1 MRGKI
6 ILEEH
11 VCLPDQDLIPGLSR
25 ASRNG
30 SDLFQ
35 ALVDLH
41 GERLQEMNA
50 NGVEYAIISQSPAGP
65 QGIHNQ
71 VEAERF
77 AVKSNNYIADLV
89 GKAPERFGAF
99 ACLSMHDPEVAA
111 QELVRCVETL
121 GMLGAML
128 HGGQEFI
135 GDDGQVDEFY
145 YDEPRYEPFW
155 DKVEGLGVPIY
166 LHPKNPL
173 PRDMRLFK
181 TRPWLLGPTYSFA
194 RDASFQALAL
204 FTSGLFD
211 KHPRVKI
218 ILGHMGMCMILLS
231 PFAYGRVQVPWLTYS
246 RGNDSQSLTPNGP
259 LAREEEP
266 RAELTISEDAPRI
279 LRAEHLRH
287 HSRGFFN
294 TSLDPRNHGDR
305 GRKGAFLSGYSL

>member
-11 VCLPDQDLIPGLSR
+11 VCLPDQDLVPGLSR

-35 ALVDLH
+35 ALLDLH
-41 GERLQEMNA
+41 GERLQEMNT

-65 QGIHNQ
+65 QGIHTR
-71 VEAERF
+71 VEAEKF
-77 AVKSNNYIADLV
+77 AVKSNNYIAELV
-89 GKAPERFGAF
+89 GRAPERFGAF
-99 ACLSMHDPEVAA
+99 ACLSMHDPEVAVH
-111 QELVRCVETL
+111 ELVRCVETL

-135 GDDGQVDEFY
+135 GNDGQIDEFY
-145 YDEPRYEPFW
+145 YDEPRYDPFW
-155 DKVEGLGVPIY
+155 AKVEELDVPIY

-211 KHPRVKI
+211 KYPRVKI
-218 ILGHMGMCMILLS
+218 ILGHMGMLMIPLS
-231 PFAYGRVQVPWLTYS
+231 SSASESPSTRVDRFQGR
-246 RGNDSQSLTPNGP
+246 
-259 LAREEEP
+259 
-266 RAELTISEDAPRI
+266 
-279 LRAEHLRH
+279 
-287 HSRGFFN
+287 
-294 TSLDPRNHGDR
+294 
-305 GRKGAFLSGYSL
+305 